1 MKFKLFIL
9 TCLLIVFAHKSNAQ
23 LSFGDPVK
31 INNNWQFH
39 LGDCDA
45 LKADTSTSWKTLDLP
60 HDWSSEGELSP
71 SLASCTG
78 YLPGGTGWY
87 KKELEIPEN
96 KAGKKIY
103 LYFEGVYNHSE
114 VYINGHLLGK
124 RPNGYVSF
132 AYDATPFIHF
142 GSKNTIAV
150 RVDHSKSA
158 DSRWYTGSG
167 IYRNVW
173 LIYANPLHFTQWGI
187 TCETKESNTKEAFLQ
202 IKSGI
207 ENNSKSLA
215 NLTLNIR
222 LINKDGKIVANK
234 SDKMAIASET
244 HKTDTIDLK
253 IENPAL
259 WNLDRPY
266 LYTLE
271 VSIKQDNKILDQTTL
286 PVGIR
291 NFTFDPNKG
300 FTLNGQWMKLKG
312 VCIHHDAGVLGAAVP
327 KEVWERRL
335 TTLKQMGCNAI
346 RLSHNPQ
353 APELYD
359 LCDKLGFL
367 VMDEAFDEWESPKR
381 KWLTGWNNGTPGY
394 EGSYEFFNEWS
405 ERDLQD
411 MICRDRNHP
420 SIFAW
425 SIGNE
430 VDYPNDPYTHPIL
443 NGATINQPMYGG
455 YMPDH
460 PAAERLGAI
469 AKRLASIV
477 KKYDTSRPVT
487 AALAGVIM
495 SNETEYPSA
504 LDITGYN
511 YTENRYAQDHQ
522 KYPTRVIF
530 GSENGQGFNEW
541 KSVKDNDY
549 IFGQFLWS
557 GIDYLGEA
565 GTWPSRGLGTGLLDF
580 AGFMKPWAYFR
591 QSLWSSTPM
600 IYIGTQRISKTKA
613 TGDPW
618 HVWNYSTGDSVRVVC
633 FTNTAKAQLFVNGKV
648 IGNKQVYNDQTGI
661 ITWDIAY
668 QNGKLEAVGY
678 DKSDNPACRDSIITA
693 QAPYAIIAKPNKN
706 TLNADQDLAQ
716 IEIQVVDKNN
726 NPVTLAENEI
736 TCQTSS
742 NVKYLGMEAGNNRDM
757 TNYKSSKRKTFHGRL
772 LCYIESQNK
781 KGKAVIKFT
790 SPGLLSAKTEI
801 EIR

>member
-1 MKFKLFIL
+1 MTRVIF
-9 TCLLIVFAHKSNAQ
+9 LLIFHFNILACFSQV
-23 LSFGDPVK
+23 SFGNPNK
-31 INNNWQFH
+31 INTGWKFH
-39 LGDCDA
+39 KGDSKDAQSPHCD
-45 LKADTSTSWKTLDLP
+45 DSQWKTVNLP

-71 SLASCTG
+71 ALASCTG

-87 KKELEIPEN
+87 KKEIEIPVN
-96 KAGKKIY
+96 KAGKKVY
-103 LYFEGVYNHSE
+103 LYFEGIYNHSE
-114 VYINGHLLGK
+114 VFINGHLLGK

-132 AYDATPFIHF
+132 AYDATPYIRF
-142 GSKNTIAV
+142 GNKNTITI
-150 RVDHSKSA
+150 RVDHSKPA

-173 LIYANPLHFTQWGI
+173 LVYANPVHFAQWGI
-187 TCETKESNTKEAFLQ
+187 TYETKRSKTKAALLQ

-207 ENNSKSLA
+207 ENNSTRLA

-222 LINKDGKIVANK
+222 LIDKEGNMVANK
-234 SDKMAIASET
+234 SEKITIAPKA
-244 HKTDTIDLK
+244 HKTDTIDLR
-253 IENPAL
+253 IENPVL

-271 VSIKQDNKILDQTTL
+271 ETITNGNKIIDQTTI
-286 PVGIR
+286 PAGIR

-300 FTLNGQWMKLKG
+300 FALNDQRMKLKG

-335 TTLKQMGCNAI
+335 ATLKLMGCNAI

-353 APELYD
+353 APDLYD

-405 ERDLQD
+405 ERDLRD

-420 SIFAW
+420 SIFVW

-430 VDYPNDPYTHPIL
+430 VDYPNDPYTHPVL

-460 PAAERLGAI
+460 PAAERLGSI

-477 KKYDTSRPVT
+477 KQYDTSRPVT
-487 AALAGVIM
+487 AALAGVVM
-495 SNETEYPSA
+495 SNETEYPAA

-530 GSENGQGFNEW
+530 GSENGKGLNEW
-541 KSVKDNDY
+541 KSVRDNDY

-580 AGFMKPWAYFR
+580 AGFMKPSAYFR

-600 IYIGTQRISKTKA
+600 IYIGTQRISKTTA

-618 HVWNYSTGDSVRVVC
+618 HVWNYAIGDSVRVVC
-633 FTNTAKAQLFVNGKV
+633 FTNTAKVQLFMNGKA
-648 IGNKQVYNDQTGI
+648 IGNKQVYNDETGAM
-661 ITWDIAY
+661 TWNIAY

-678 DKSDNPACRDSIITA
+678 DKSDKPVCLDSILTA
-693 QAPYAIIAKPNKN
+693 QAPYAIVARTNKN
-706 TLNADQDLAQ
+706 TLTANRNLAQ
-716 IEIQVVDKNN
+716 IEIQVVDKNG

-736 TCQTSS
+736 TCRTSGS
-742 NVKYLGMEAGNNRDM
+742 VTYMGMEAGNNRDM
-757 TNYKSSKRKTFHGRL
+757 TNYKSSTRKTFHGRL

-781 KGKAVIKFT
+781 KGKAVIQFT